1 MRNVQDI
8 THFPIDGDTTVRED
22 LLQRVPFMQAAS
34 LRDQR
39 RNVYANEISEQTTC
53 MNLFRKSTA
62 EICSL
67 CKVNEMRN
75 VDLFRKGTLQTR
87 FFWDSAKV
95 VHFKR
100 KTEVHARIGSA
111 SDKNILIYH
120 TFMFLE
126 GAASTVCSAHL

>member
-8 THFPIDGDTTVRED
+8 THFPIDGDTTARED

-34 LRDQR
+34 LTDQR

-62 EICSL
+62 KICSL

-75 VDLFRKGTLQTR
+75 VYLFRKGTLQTR
-87 FFWDSAKV
+87 FFLDSAKA
-95 VHFKR
+95 VHFKV
-100 KTEVHARIGSA
+100 KTEVQARIGSA
-111 SDKNILIYH
+111 SDKKIL
-120 TFMFLE
+120 
-126 GAASTVCSAHL
+126 

>member
-1 MRNVQDI
+1 
-8 THFPIDGDTTVRED
+8 
-22 LLQRVPFMQAAS
+22 
-34 LRDQR
+34 
-39 RNVYANEISEQTTC
+39 
-53 MNLFRKSTA
+53 
-62 EICSL
+62 
-67 CKVNEMRN
+67 MRN

-87 FFWDSAKV
+87 FFWDSAKA